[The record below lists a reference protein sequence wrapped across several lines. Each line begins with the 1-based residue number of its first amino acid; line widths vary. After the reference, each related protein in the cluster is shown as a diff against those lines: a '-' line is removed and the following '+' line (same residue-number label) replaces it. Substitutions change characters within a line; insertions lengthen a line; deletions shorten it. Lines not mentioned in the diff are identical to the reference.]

1 MSFSDTGL
9 SLFSRQMLLPTV
21 GVEGQERLLNA
32 TVLIVG
38 AGGLGCTVAQYLHG
52 SGVGELVIVDDD
64 VVALSNLP
72 RQVLFTEEDLGQPKA
87 EALVQVLQSRF
98 SGGHCV
104 AVKQHLTVESYAE
117 LAKKYR
123 FDVLIDAGDNL
134 ALTWLL
140 GQLAKENTLPLVHA
154 AVSRFEGHLYSYL
167 PQPNFPAVTQLF
179 PRQSETETCSQTG
192 VMTVSV
198 GVVASLQALQVVRL
212 LLQPD
217 LGEIKPELLLFD
229 GATVRLM
236 PVTLQTVKS

>member
-1 MSFSDTGL
+1 MSITDSEL
-9 SLFSRQMLLPTV
+9 SLYSRQMLLPAV
-21 GVEGQERLLNA
+21 GVEGQEKLLRA

-52 SGVGELVIVDDD
+52 SGVGQLVIVDDD

-72 RQVLFTEEDLGQPKA
+72 RQVLFTENDLGQPKA
-87 EALVQVLQSRF
+87 EVLAQALQSRF
-98 SGGHCV
+98 SGGRCV
-104 AVKQHLTVESYAE
+104 AVKQRLTVDNYAQ
-117 LAKKYR
+117 LAKKHR
-123 FDVLIDAGDNL
+123 FDVLIDGGDNL
-134 ALTWLL
+134 ELTWLL

-154 AVSRFEGHLYSYL
+154 AVSRFEGQIYSYL
-167 PQPNFPAVTQLF
+167 PRPSFPTIAQLF

-198 GVVASLQALQVVRL
+198 GVVASLQALQVVKL

-229 GATVRLM
+229 GGALRLL
-236 PVTLQTVKS
+236 PVAL